1 MLGVERYNF
10 LLVCSF
16 FKGSVS
22 KSNDIEW
29 FDDSRQQTGK
39 NVDGR
44 SHDLFQSSVLV
55 FA

>member
-22 KSNDIEW
+22 KSNDTEW
-29 FDDSRQQTGK
+29 LNDSGQHTGK

-44 SHDLFQSSVLV
+44 SHDLFQSTVLV